1 MIEHLEASCREISA
15 AAALATRRPSSET
28 LEMLG
33 QACEL
38 LELASEAVEAPPL
51 AALGNRALCAANDL
65 LSILSNHLKTDNS
78 DMGPALTYLE
88 DCQTSC
94 AMLLEQCSS
103 SHQTPMFVDPKICE
117 AMPASNS
124 AATKALDASVL
135 QSLQRH
141 VLGLADDCDQ
151 QV

>member
-1 MIEHLEASCREISA
+1 MIEHLEASCRELSA
-15 AAALATRRPSSET
+15 VAALATRRTTLET

-51 AALGNRALCAANDL
+51 AALSNRALRAANEL
-65 LSILSNHLKTDNS
+65 LSNLSDQVNTDGR
-78 DMGPALTYLE
+78 DAPPALAYLE
-88 DCQTSC
+88 ECQTLC
-94 AMLLEQCSS
+94 AMLLEQCSDS
-103 SHQTPMFVDPKICE
+103 QRAPMSLAPMVHE

-141 VLGLADDCDQ
+141 VLGLADKSDQ